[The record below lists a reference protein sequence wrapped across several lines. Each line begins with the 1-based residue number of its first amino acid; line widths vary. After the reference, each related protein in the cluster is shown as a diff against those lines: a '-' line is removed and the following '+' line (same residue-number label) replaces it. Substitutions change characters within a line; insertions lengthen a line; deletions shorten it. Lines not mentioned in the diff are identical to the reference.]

1 MKYSEVERTWINQLG
16 KSENRKVL
24 EEFKANKDKSFDE
37 LARYYKFIISALAV
51 TPAWGV
57 SGVNKMVN
65 ELTASVIATLTK
77 AKKGKTSAYAHAG
90 KLLAIIDFYG
100 NTEAEARYCGR
111 HKLGHIL
118 TDVEL
123 DQLLTGAT
131 A

>member
-1 MKYSEVERTWINQLG
+1 MKFNEVERTWISQLG
-16 KSENRKVL
+16 RPEIREVL
-24 EEFKANKDKSFDE
+24 EGYRDRKDKSPEE
-37 LARYYKFIISALAV
+37 LIKYYRFIISTLEC

-65 ELTASVIATLTK
+65 ELSASVIATLTK

-111 HKLGHIL
+111 HYLKHVF
-118 TDVEL
+118 TEAEL
-123 DQLLTGAT
+123 IHLLEVA

>member
-1 MKYSEVERTWINQLG
+1 MKFTEVESTWISQLG
-16 KSENRKVL
+16 GLENRKVL
-24 EEFKANKDKSFDE
+24 EEFKARKDKSPEE
-37 LARYYKFIISALAV
+37 LIRYYRFIINALEG

-57 SGVNKMVN
+57 SGVNKMIN
-65 ELTASVIATLTK
+65 ELSASVLATLTK

-111 HKLGHIL
+111 HYLKHVF
-118 TDVEL
+118 TEAEL
-123 DQLLTGAT
+123 IHLLEVA